1 MKLLTQ
7 YLQHF
12 EYFEYFERLEDFQA
26 LKTRQ
31 GLQAELGARRK
42 FQVSFQRGYMGT
54 VYGIIIWSVG
64 STSLGAV
71 IYVWKLQLPAVK
83 RRKELLNVIAAFRT

>member
-1 MKLLTQ
+1 
-7 YLQHF
+7 
-12 EYFEYFERLEDFQA
+12 
-26 LKTRQ
+26 
-31 GLQAELGARRK
+31 
-42 FQVSFQRGYMGT
+42 MGT

-71 IYVWKLQLPAVK
+71 IYVWKLQPPAVK